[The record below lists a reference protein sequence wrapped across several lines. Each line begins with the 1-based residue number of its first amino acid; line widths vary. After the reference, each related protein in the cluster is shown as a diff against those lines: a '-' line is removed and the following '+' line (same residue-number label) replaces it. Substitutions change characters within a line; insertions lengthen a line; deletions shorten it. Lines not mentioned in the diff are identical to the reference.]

1 MAVYSKTYLNLI
13 NTIRNIGK
21 QHKFIHT
28 TTVGDIY
35 DVDLS
40 KETIFPLMH
49 INPVNVVTGYASLTY
64 SFQIFVCDLVSEK
77 KDWEPNIGIG
87 SNANVENVFSD
98 NLSNEI
104 DVFNDTLQ
112 TCVDVVSIFRNS
124 KWQSAGTLD
133 INTQDYV
140 TDGEYTF
147 EPFTERFDNL
157 LTGWVFTLNV
167 TVHNEFQTCNI
178 PMTDQPIAQ

>member
-1 MAVYSKTYLNLI
+1 MAVYNKTYLNLI
-13 NTIRNIGK
+13 DKIRGLGR
-21 QHKFIHT
+21 QHKFINT
-28 TTVGDIY
+28 TTVGDIF
-35 DVDLS
+35 DIDLS

-49 INPVNVVTGYASLTY
+49 VNPVNVQTGYSQLTY

-77 KDWEPNIGIG
+77 KDWEKDSAMPVNQY
-87 SNANVENVFSD
+87 VENVFSD

-112 TCVDVVSIFRNS
+112 TCVDLVSIFRNS
-124 KWQSAGTLD
+124 KWQSVEAGGLD
-133 INTQDYV
+133 INNPEYFTE
-140 TDGEYTF
+140 GEYTF

-178 PMTDQPIAQ
+178 PM